1 MSFEKGKFKFLDKE
15 VMIKYTKCASDITKY
30 LENTGE
36 FGCPGYDNLFPYV
49 VTSDEAAFKSFHAG
63 FAKCQVYREQQEDWS
78 DPDEYIDELMYFMES
93 EEDEEQYLEIFE
105 DSFITTVFDDG
116 WPEEEYN
123 RHLNRDSKQELFDY
137 YWEVEEEFKEYIGSW
152 QLKYSFTD
160 VFSGE
165 DAESLFIF
173 DCSECSYDFL
183 EALGIIDYAVFYV
196 VEDKL
201 YAVLYTSW

>member
-30 LENTGE
+30 LENTGG
-36 FGCPGYDNLFPYV
+36 FGDPGYDVLLPYV
-49 VTSDEAAFKSFHAG
+49 VTSDEAAFKSFHVG
-63 FAKCQVYREQQEDWS
+63 FAKFQVHSEQQEDWF
-78 DPDEYIDELMYFMES
+78 DPDEYIYELMEFMES

-105 DSFITTVFDDG
+105 ESFITTVFDDG

-123 RHLNRDSKQELFDY
+123 HHLYRDSKQELFDD
-137 YWEVEEEFKEYIGSW
+137 YWGVEEEFKEYIGSW

-160 VFSGE
+160 ALSGE

-183 EALGIIDYAVFYV
+183 EALGIIDSAVFYV